1 MKILLRFDDIA
12 ENMNWHMMDKFE
24 NLLDKYDIKPVM
36 GVIPYNQ
43 DKDLKAFPR
52 RENFWKIV
60 KRWQSKG
67 WEISM
72 HGFNHLYIGKQTKMI
87 ILVMAENQNFLAN
100 HYRVNLIKQI
110 D

>member
-43 DKDLKAFPR
+43 DKDLKTFQ
-52 RENFWKIV
+52 EGKIFG
-60 KRWQSKG
+60 R
-67 WEISM
+67 
-72 HGFNHLYIGKQTKMI
+72 
-87 ILVMAENQNFLAN
+87 
-100 HYRVNLIKQI
+100 
-110 D
+110 